1 MSQPHMS
8 HFKLMGL
15 FVLCLLVTPRLI
27 FAMDFDGSKPLLC
40 AVIQTIE
47 CTPDGEC
54 LRGEAES
61 IDMPSFLKI
70 DFKKKTISGTL
81 EDGTVRTTEIKG
93 MEQMEGN
100 LILQGVQNGK
110 GWNMVIA
117 ETTGKT
123 TITASDN
130 QVGFV
135 VFGACVVP

>member
-1 MSQPHMS
+1 MNQPHIS
-8 HFKLMGL
+8 HFKVMGL
-15 FVLCLLVTPRLI
+15 FLLCLAVTPHLI
-27 FAMDFDGSKPLLC
+27 FAADFDGSKPLLC
-40 AVIQTIE
+40 AVIQAIE
-47 CTPDGEC
+47 CMPDGEC

-70 DFKKKTISGTL
+70 DFKNKAISGTL

-110 GWNMVIA
+110 GWNMVIS
-117 ETTGKT
+117 ETTGKA

-130 QVGFV
+130 QAGFV